1 MGNILHFLFQGNL
14 AGQKELSESNDSLS
28 DTKKTKVGY
37 VISGISLDDNLLVTG
52 GATLN
57 WFEFLSAAV

>member
-28 DTKKTKVGY
+28 DTKKTKVGF
-37 VISGISLDDNLLVTG
+37 VISGISLDDN
-52 GATLN
+52 
-57 WFEFLSAAV
+57 